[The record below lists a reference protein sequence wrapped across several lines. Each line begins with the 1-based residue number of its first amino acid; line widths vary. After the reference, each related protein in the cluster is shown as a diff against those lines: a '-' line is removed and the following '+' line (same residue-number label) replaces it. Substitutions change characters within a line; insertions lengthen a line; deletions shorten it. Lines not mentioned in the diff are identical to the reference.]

1 MSLLDMKTFKITS
14 EFIKSLGNDPS
25 KLATLANIHRI
36 NCLAG
41 LKQAKHGWLGAS
53 FSCMELLTC
62 IYHRYIT
69 NPLDPMGLRGSVFL
83 SKGHAA
89 MAQYAILAGLG
100 VFNLNKLDSYK
111 EANGLP
117 AHCDR
122 NIPGVDSDSGSL
134 GMGLSKAIG
143 TAISNRDNGYKSPVF
158 VIIGDGE
165 LQEGQVFESLL
176 SLRKFNPG
184 YIVPIIDRN
193 HLQSDSATA
202 DIKDAR
208 NWAMVFEGIG
218 LRVREIN
225 GHYPDEI
232 CRAIDETLEDPSPSI
247 IIATTQK
254 GYGTT
259 LTSMPRNTPPR
270 SGVWHSQIPND
281 SQYIKMLDE
290 LIESIN
296 SEVLRFKYNEY
307 KSTLILDDIDTFP
320 QTSNIKST
328 GQAFADALLKF
339 AKQDENIY
347 VLDADL
353 EKSCKLTD
361 IATAIS
367 DRYLEVGISEQDMC
381 SIASGL
387 ALSGRIP
394 VVNTYSSF
402 YKRSLDQI
410 FSVITEK
417 LPVIFAGHYSGTDYF
432 TDGKSHQSIT
442 DIGLMF
448 SLGEIEILE
457 PVDETTT
464 AQMLETTISR
474 MKKEFAETG
483 HSKPTF
489 IRLHRTPCDENFDIP
504 YCFDNVGIYK
514 SELQDQE
521 NRCIVFTGGPHML
534 SNALEAI
541 DKLFDENIALDVIP
555 VLRYSDENKFLKNA
569 IARYKYVFT
578 LEDHRRE
585 TGLGAFIASLGFK
598 NPVRIGC
605 RNYTQS
611 TRTMQDMH
619 ELHKLTVDELCN
631 VIRKVT
637 NCTDH
642 K

>member
-1 MSLLDMKTFKITS
+1 MNTFKIS
-14 EFIKSLGNDPS
+14 SDFIKSFGNDPD
-25 KLATLANIHRI
+25 KLSTLANIHRI

-41 LKQAKHGWLGAS
+41 LKSANHGWLGAC
-53 FSCMELLTC
+53 FSCMEILTC

-69 NPLDPMGLRGSVFL
+69 NPLSLTSIRGSVFL

-100 VFNLNKLDSYK
+100 VIKFDNLDNYK
-111 EANGLP
+111 KIYGLP

-122 NIPGVDSDSGSL
+122 DVLGVDSDSGSL

-143 TAISNRDNGYKSPVF
+143 TAISNRDSGRKDPVF
-158 VIIGDGE
+158 VIMGDGE

-193 HLQSDSATA
+193 HLQSDSPTTEV
-202 DIKDAR
+202 KDAR

-218 LRVREIN
+218 LRVREID
-225 GHYPDEI
+225 GHYPEQI
-232 CRAIDETLEDPSPSI
+232 CEAINATLEDPSPSI
-247 IIATTQK
+247 IIASTQK
-254 GYGTT
+254 GHGTKI
-259 LTSMPRNTPPR
+259 TSMPRNIPPGE
-270 SGVWHSQIPND
+270 GVWHSRIPND
-281 SQYIKMLDE
+281 KQYIEMLEE
-290 LIESIN
+290 LITSIN
-296 SEVLRFKYNEY
+296 SEALRFLFDDY
-307 KSTLILDDIDTFP
+307 KKNQVVFNTLTEDTKP
-320 QTSNIKST
+320 ASLVKST
-328 GQAFADALLKF
+328 GQAFADSLLNLGRK
-339 AKQDENIY
+339 DENIY

-353 EKSCKLTD
+353 EKSCKLTEV
-361 IATAIS
+361 AKAFS

-381 SIASGL
+381 SIAAGL
-387 ALSGRIP
+387 ALAGRIP

-410 FSVITEK
+410 FSIVTEK

-442 DIGLMF
+442 DIGLML
-448 SLGEIEILE
+448 SLGEIEVLE

-464 AQMLETTISR
+464 SEMLEATISR
-474 MKKEFAETG
+474 MKKEFSETG
-483 HSKPTF
+483 RSKPTF

-514 SELQDQE
+514 SEIEKQD
-521 NRCIVFTGGPHML
+521 NRCIVFTSGPHML
-534 SNALEAI
+534 SIALEAI

-578 LEDHRRE
+578 MEDHRRE
-585 TGLGAFIASLGFK
+585 TGLGGFIASLGFK

-605 RNYTQS
+605 RSYAQS
-611 TRTMQDMH
+611 ARTLEDMQIF
-619 ELHKLTVDELCN
+619 HKLTVDELCA

-637 NCTDH
+637 TCNDH

>member
-1 MSLLDMKTFKITS
+1 MNTFKVTS
-14 EFIKSLGNDPS
+14 EFIKSLGNDID
-25 KLATLANIHRI
+25 KLETLANIHRI

-41 LKQAKHGWLGAS
+41 LKSANHGWLGAC

-62 IYHRYIT
+62 IYHRYIKD
-69 NPLDPMGLRGSVFL
+69 PLSLTSVRGSVFL

-100 VFNLNKLDSYK
+100 VINQSNLDSYK
-111 EANGLP
+111 KIYGLP

-143 TAISNRDNGYKSPVF
+143 TAISNRDAGRKDPVF

-165 LQEGQVFESLL
+165 LQEGQIFESLL

-193 HLQSDSATA
+193 HLQSDSSTT

-225 GHYPDEI
+225 GHYTDQI
-232 CRAIDETLEDPSPSI
+232 CHAIDETLADPSPSI
-247 IIATTQK
+247 IIASTQK
-254 GYGTT
+254 GHGTK
-259 LTSMPRNTPPR
+259 LTAMDRDIPPKT
-270 SGVWHSQIPND
+270 GVWHSQIPTD
-281 SQYIKMLDE
+281 LQYMEMLEE
-290 LIESIN
+290 LITSIN
-296 SEVLRFKYNEY
+296 SESLRFLFNEY
-307 KSTLILDDIDTFP
+307 KNNQVAFNANSTQKL
-320 QTSNIKST
+320 TSVKST
-328 GQAFADALLKF
+328 GQAFADALLKCG
-339 AKQDENIY
+339 KNDKSIY

-353 EKSCKLTD
+353 EKSCKLTE
-361 IATAIS
+361 IADTFS

-381 SIASGL
+381 SIAAGL
-387 ALSGRIP
+387 ALAGRIP
-394 VVNTYSSF
+394 VVNTYASF
-402 YKRSLDQI
+402 YKRSIDQI
-410 FSVITEK
+410 FSIITEK

-464 AQMLETTISR
+464 SEMLEATISR

-483 HSKPTF
+483 HSKPTY
-489 IRLHRTPCDENFDIP
+489 IRLHRTPCDEDFDIP

-514 SELQDQE
+514 
-521 NRCIVFTGGPHML
+521 
-534 SNALEAI
+534 
-541 DKLFDENIALDVIP
+541 VI
-555 VLRYSDENKFLKNA
+555 
-569 IARYKYVFT
+569 
-578 LEDHRRE
+578 
-585 TGLGAFIASLGFK
+585 
-598 NPVRIGC
+598 
-605 RNYTQS
+605 
-611 TRTMQDMH
+611 
-619 ELHKLTVDELCN
+619 
-631 VIRKVT
+631 
-637 NCTDH
+637 
-642 K
+642 

>member
-1 MSLLDMKTFKITS
+1 MNTFKVTS
-14 EFIKSLGNDPS
+14 EFIKSLGNNVD
-25 KLATLANIHRI
+25 KLETIANIHRI

-41 LKQAKHGWLGAS
+41 LKSANHGWLGAC
-53 FSCMELLTC
+53 FSCMEILTC

-69 NPLDPMGLRGSVFL
+69 DPLSLTTVRGSVYL

-100 VFNLNKLDSYK
+100 VINLDNLDTYK
-111 EANGLP
+111 KIYGLP

-122 NIPGVDSDSGSL
+122 NIPGIDSDSGSL

-143 TAISNRDNGYKSPVF
+143 TAISNRDNGRKDPVF

-165 LQEGQVFESLL
+165 LQEGQVFEALL

-184 YIVPIIDRN
+184 RIVPIIDRN
-193 HLQSDSATA
+193 HLQSDSSTA

-225 GHYPDEI
+225 GHYPDQI
-232 CRAIDETLEDPSPSI
+232 CEAIDQTLEDPSPSI
-247 IIATTQK
+247 IIASTQK
-254 GYGTT
+254 GHGTK
-259 LTSMPRNTPPR
+259 LTAMERNIPPKT
-270 SGVWHSQIPND
+270 GVWHSQIPTD
-281 SQYIKMLDE
+281 SEYMEMLEE
-290 LIESIN
+290 LITCIN
-296 SEVLRFKYNEY
+296 SEALRFLFDEY
-307 KSTLILDDIDTFP
+307 KNNQATFNANANAIP
-320 QTSNIKST
+320 LLNSVKST
-328 GQAFADALLKF
+328 GQAFADALLRLGEN
-339 AKQDENIY
+339 DESIY

-353 EKSCKLTD
+353 EKSCKLTK
-361 IATAIS
+361 IADTFS
-367 DRYLEVGISEQDMC
+367 NRYLEVGISEQDMC
-381 SIASGL
+381 SIAAGL
-387 ALSGRIP
+387 ALAGKIP
-394 VVNTYSSF
+394 VVNTYASF

-410 FSVITEK
+410 FSVVTEK

-464 AQMLETTISR
+464 SEMLEATISR
-474 MKKEFAETG
+474 MKKEFSETG
-483 HSKPTF
+483 HSKPTY
-489 IRLHRTPCDENFDIP
+489 IRLHRTPCNENFDIP

-514 SELQDQE
+514 SEIENQD
-521 NRCIVFTGGPHML
+521 NRCIVFTSGPHML

-541 DKLFDENIALDVIP
+541 DRLFDENIALDVIP

-585 TGLGAFIASLGFK
+585 TGLGGFIASLGFK

-605 RNYTQS
+605 KSYAQS
-611 TRTMQDMH
+611 TRSLEDMQNF
-619 ELHKLTVDELCN
+619 HKLTIDELCD

-637 NCTDH
+637 NCKDH